1 MVQSPETLHL
11 PVVPGE
17 DNVWLLKLKRLE
29 HMSSFDA
36 SHSRG
41 VVVGVVMGV
50 VVGVVV
56 VGLYAVVTGTDNM
69 GLVAMVM
76 DVDLSQNI

>member
-1 MVQSPETLHL
+1 
-11 PVVPGE
+11 
-17 DNVWLLKLKRLE
+17 
-29 HMSSFDA
+29 MSSFDA

-50 VVGVVV
+50 NVGVVA
-56 VGLYAVVTGTDNM
+56 VGLYAVVTGMGNM

-76 DVDLSQNI
+76 DVDLSQNMEMFAVEMKSSLLPPITTAFWEW